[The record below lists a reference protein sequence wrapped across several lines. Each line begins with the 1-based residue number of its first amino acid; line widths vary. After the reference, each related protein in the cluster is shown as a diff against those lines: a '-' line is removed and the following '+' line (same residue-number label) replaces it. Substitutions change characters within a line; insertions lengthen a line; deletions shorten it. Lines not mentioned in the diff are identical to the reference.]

1 MSETILKIRD
11 LQKSFGDNPILQGLS
26 LEVKKGEV
34 VVILGP
40 SGCGK
45 STLLRCINGLENI
58 QGGDI
63 LLDDQSITGN
73 QKNFHL
79 VRQKIGMVFQSYELF
94 PHLDV
99 LQNLILGPTK
109 AQGRKKEEVIQEA
122 EQLLKRVGLLEKKH
136 SYARQLSGGQKQ
148 RVAIVRS
155 LLMHP
160 EIILF
165 DEVTASLDPEMVREV
180 LELINDLAQEGRTMI
195 LVTHEMQFAQ
205 AIADRIIF
213 LDQGQ
218 IAEEGDAHSFFTNP
232 KTKRAQEFLNVFD
245 FNQFGSY
252 L

>member
-11 LQKSFGDNPILQGLS
+11 LQKCFGYNPILQGLS

-109 AQGRKKEEVIQEA
+109 AHGRKKEEVIQEA
-122 EQLLKRVGLLEKKH
+122 EQLLKRVGLLDKKH

-245 FNQFGSY
+245 FSQFGSY

>member
-1 MSETILKIRD
+1 MPETILKIRD

-122 EQLLKRVGLLEKKH
+122 EQLLKRVGHLDKKH

-245 FNQFGSY
+245 FSQFGSY

>member
-122 EQLLKRVGLLEKKH
+122 ELLLKRVGLLDKKH

-245 FNQFGSY
+245 FSQFGSY

>member
-1 MSETILKIRD
+1 MSETILEIKD
-11 LQKSFGDNPILQGLS
+11 LKKSFGDTPILQGLS
-26 LEVKKGEV
+26 LKVQKGEV

-45 STLLRCINGLENI
+45 STLLRCINGLETI
-58 QGGDI
+58 QAGDI
-63 LLDDQSITGN
+63 LLDGQSITKN
-73 QKNFHL
+73 QKDFHL

-109 AQGRKKEEVIQEA
+109 AQGRPKEEVIQEA
-122 EQLLKRVGLLEKKH
+122 EELLERVGLSDKKH

-195 LVTHEMQFAQ
+195 LVTHELQFAQ

-213 LDQGQ
+213 LDQGI
-218 IAEEGDAHSFFTNP
+218 IAEEGSAHSFFTNP
-232 KTKRAQEFLNVFD
+232 QTQRAQEFLNVFD
-245 FNQFGSY
+245 FSQFGSY